1 MVLFFYIVLNVLAL
15 FLFIKKKKMLHIL
28 EIIVYW
34 MISTYLYQNF
44 SAICFM
50 NFKTLIVPEKLSLE
64 FSHFLN
70 RTILFPIIMVIFLHF
85 FLILTTNWKKFLLFG
100 SFVFFLT
107 GLEYLS
113 DLLGVLIHK
122 HWRVWW
128 SFAYWV
134 ATLSVLLVCMRFFRR
149 ILYKGG
155 NHL

>member
-44 SAICFM
+44 SAICYM

-64 FSHFLN
+64 FSHFIN
-70 RTILFPIIMVIFLHF
+70 RTVLFPLLMVIFLHY
-85 FLILTTNWKKFLLFG
+85 FLILTTYWKKMLLFA
-100 SFVFFLT
+100 SFVFLLT

-122 HWRVWW
+122 NWRVWW

-134 ATLSVLLVCMRFFRR
+134 ATLSVLLVCMKVFRR

>member
-1 MVLFFYIVLNVLAL
+1 MVLFFYIVLNVLAI

-50 NFKTLIVPEKLSLE
+50 NFKTLIVPQKVSLE
-64 FSHFLN
+64 FSHFIN
-70 RTILFPIIMVIFLHF
+70 RTTLFPIIMVTFLHY
-85 FLILTTNWKKFLLFG
+85 FLISTKTWRKILLFI
-100 SFVFFLT
+100 SFTLLLAGF
-107 GLEYLS
+107 EYLAEA
-113 DLLGVLIHK
+113 LGILIHK
-122 HWRVWW
+122 NWRVWW
-128 SFAYWV
+128 SFAFWV
-134 ATLSVLLVCMRFFRR
+134 GSLSVLLVCMRVFRR

>member
-15 FLFIKKKKMLHIL
+15 FLFIKKKKMLHVL

-44 SAICFM
+44 SAICYM

-64 FSHFLN
+64 FSHFIN
-70 RTILFPIIMVIFLHF
+70 RTVLFPLLMVIFLHY
-85 FLILTTNWKKFLLFG
+85 FLILTTYCKKMLLIA
-100 SFVFFLT
+100 SFVFLLT

-122 HWRVWW
+122 NWRVC
-128 SFAYWV
+128 V
-134 ATLSVLLVCMRFFRR
+134 VVC
-149 ILYKGG
+149 ILGG
-155 NHL
+155 NTIDVTCLYEGLS

>member
-15 FLFIKKKKMLHIL
+15 FLFIRKKKMLHVL

-50 NFKTLIVPEKLSLE
+50 NFKTLIVPEKLGLE
-64 FSHFLN
+64 FSHFIN
-70 RTILFPIIMVIFLHF
+70 RTVFFPLLMVIFLHYL
-85 FLILTTNWKKFLLFG
+85 LILTTYWKKMLLFA
-100 SFVFFLT
+100 SFVLLLT
-107 GLEYLS
+107 GFEYLS

-122 HWRVWW
+122 NWRVWW

-134 ATLSVLLVCMRFFRR
+134 ATLSVLLVCMKVFRR

>member
-15 FLFIKKKKMLHIL
+15 FLFIRKKKMLHVL

-44 SAICFM
+44 SAICYM

-64 FSHFLN
+64 FSHFIN
-70 RTILFPIIMVIFLHF
+70 RTVLFPLLMVIFLHY
-85 FLILTTNWKKFLLFG
+85 FLILTTYWKKMLLFV
-100 SFVFFLT
+100 SFVFLLT
-107 GLEYLS
+107 GLEYFS

-122 HWRVWW
+122 NWRVWW

-134 ATLSVLLVCMRFFRR
+134 ATLSVLLVCMKVFRR

>member
-1 MVLFFYIVLNVLAL
+1 MVLFFYIVLNVLAI

-85 FLILTTNWKKFLLFG
+85 YLILTTNWKKFLLFG

-134 ATLSVLLVCMRFFRR
+134 ATLSVLLVCMRVFRR

>member
-1 MVLFFYIVLNVLAL
+1 MVLFFYIVLNVLAI

-50 NFKTLIVPEKLSLE
+50 NYKTLIVPEKLSLE

-85 FLILTTNWKKFLLFG
+85 FLILTTNWRKFLLF
-100 SFVFFLT
+100 SCFVSLLT
-107 GLEYLS
+107 GMEYLS

-122 HWRVWW
+122 NWRVWW

-134 ATLSVLLVCMRFFRR
+134 ATLSVLLVCMKVFRR